1 MPDEFVSLARY
12 LRASRAPSAQTPVP
26 EPAPPARTPEE
37 LEETLRAA
45 RRFRAGLAD
54 ALDASLAQ
62 LLREIAREVLAREL
76 ALRESD
82 VVAIASAALE
92 RAGRS
97 TVVTIRAHK
106 AQVEALCVLGLPV
119 VADDGLRCGDF
130 AIDLKSGTIDMR
142 VAARLEAAV
151 ERCLG

>member
-12 LRASRAPSAQTPVP
+12 LRARRTPGELTPAP
-26 EPAPPARTPEE
+26 EPAPPARMPEE

-62 LLREIAREVLAREL
+62 LLREIADEVLAREL

-97 TVVTIRAHK
+97 TVLTIRAHP

-119 VADDGLRCGDF
+119 VADDGLRCGDV
-130 AIDLKSGTIDMR
+130 AMDLKSGTIDLR
-142 VAARLEAAV
+142 VAARLEGAV
-151 ERCLG
+151 ERCLR